1 MINIKEEKYYFYND
15 LEEYKGSIEGENVK
29 KAFASGDELE
39 IMHTLNKYYY
49 HRNVTNDLH
58 YKNDENKKELI
69 ETDKQI
75 GIMLHDID

>member
-39 IMHTLNKYYY
+39 IMHALNKYYY

>member
-39 IMHTLNKYYY
+39 IIHALNKYYY
-49 HRNVTNDLH
+49 YRNVTNNLH
-58 YKNDENKKELI
+58 YKNNEIKKELI
-69 ETDKQI
+69 ESDKNI
-75 GIMLHDID
+75 SKMLHDID

>member
-29 KAFASGDELE
+29 KAFDSGDELE
-39 IMHTLNKYYY
+39 IIHALNKYYY
-49 HRNVTNDLH
+49 HRNVTNNLH
-58 YKNDENKKELI
+58 YKNNEIKKELI
-69 ETDKQI
+69 ESDKQI